1 MYSLK
6 WLYPR
11 RLRNQLIMMAIL
23 MVIIP
28 TLSIGYIVETEGRSA
43 VLSEKEKKLAA
54 VVQLLNAALEDR
66 FTLYQHLPREARIRA
81 LNQELA
87 PVTERITQAFPGV
100 GAGYYHKELDAI
112 ITYAPSALYQSN
124 VGISITPDHPGNIV
138 MHTNTAQLFSGRQV
152 RGDIMNFMI
161 PIEHQGIVLGYIW
174 ANELMED
181 IRRQAWK
188 MDVRIIIVLSAGLLI
203 SLLLIVLFSRRLS
216 ANIDIITEGLATLAQ
231 NNPT

>member
-66 FTLYQHLPREARIRA
+66 FTLYQHLPREARIR
-81 LNQELA
+81 
-87 PVTERITQAFPGV
+87 R
-100 GAGYYHKELDAI
+100 
-112 ITYAPSALYQSN
+112 
-124 VGISITPDHPGNIV
+124 
-138 MHTNTAQLFSGRQV
+138 
-152 RGDIMNFMI
+152 
-161 PIEHQGIVLGYIW
+161 
-174 ANELMED
+174 
-181 IRRQAWK
+181 
-188 MDVRIIIVLSAGLLI
+188 
-203 SLLLIVLFSRRLS
+203 
-216 ANIDIITEGLATLAQ
+216 
-231 NNPT
+231 